1 MLSQSREDLFFFNRN
16 NGCEAEISSIKD
28 LLAVK

>member
-1 MLSQSREDLFFFNRN
+1 MLSQSREDLFFNRN